1 MSGFGHYSCSD
12 DGSVRSLLS
21 LQLLQCL
28 AKLIR
33 ARSDFVTAAYSF
45 EFVYYVVDFLTC
57 HEAAD
62 ALEVSVAA
70 AEEGH
75 VLYDV
80 VVVGGD
86 VDKY

>member
-1 MSGFGHYSCSD
+1 M
-12 DGSVRSLLS
+12 S
-21 LQLLQCL
+21 LQFLQCL
-28 AKLIR
+28 AQLIR

-45 EFVYYVVDFLTC
+45 EFVYHVVDFLTC

-86 VDKY
+86 VDKYGAGALGGVLEVFHFIL

>member
-1 MSGFGHYSCSD
+1 MTQAGAVSH
-12 DGSVRSLLS
+12 

-33 ARSDFVTAAYSF
+33 ARSNLVSAAYSF
-45 EFVYYVVDFLTC
+45 EFIYHVVDFLTC

-75 VLYDV
+75 VLDDV
-80 VVVGGD
+80 VIVGGD
-86 VDKY
+86 VDEY

>member
-1 MSGFGHYSCSD
+1 MVNGKSF
-12 DGSVRSLLS
+12 LF
-21 LQLLQCL
+21 LQLFQCPAEL
-28 AKLIR
+28 VG
-33 ARSDFVTAAYSF
+33 ARSDFVSAAYSF
-45 EFVYYVVDFLTC
+45 EFVYHVVDFLTC

-75 VLYDV
+75 VLDDV

-86 VDKY
+86 VDEY

>member
-1 MSGFGHYSCSD
+1 M
-12 DGSVRSLLS
+12 S

-33 ARSDFVTAAYSF
+33 ARSNLVSAAYSF
-45 EFVYYVVDFLTC
+45 EFVYHVVDFLTC

-75 VLYDV
+75 VLDDV
-80 VVVGGD
+80 VIVGGD

>member
-1 MSGFGHYSCSD
+1 MTQAGAVNH
-12 DGSVRSLLS
+12 
-21 LQLLQCL
+21 LQFLQCL
-28 AKLIR
+28 AQLVG

-45 EFVYYVVDFLTC
+45 EFVYHVVDFLSGD
-57 HEAAD
+57 EAAD

-75 VLYDV
+75 VLDDV

-86 VDKY
+86 VDEY

>member
-21 LQLLQCL
+21 LQLFQCL

-33 ARSDFVTAAYSF
+33 ARSNLVSAAYSF
-45 EFVYYVVDFLTC
+45 EFVYHVVDFLTC

-86 VDKY
+86 VDEY

>member
-1 MSGFGHYSCSD
+1 MTQAGAVNH
-12 DGSVRSLLS
+12 
-21 LQLLQCL
+21 LQFLQCL

-33 ARSDFVTAAYSF
+33 ARSNLVPAAYSF
-45 EFVYYVVDFLTC
+45 EFVYHVVYFLTC

-80 VVVGGD
+80 VVGGGD
-86 VDKY
+86 VDEY